1 MESIQKWKVTI
12 HPPPSPPPSTL
23 YLCIVSALGLAGQIS
38 ISASQ
43 GARRDISDSCLGL
56 HLDTLMCCLI
66 CTTRHHHL
74 TRYIYSVTGMFWL
87 ESNGV
92 LCLPGLIMSGLVNCS
107 QFVAPCKQQADGEK
121 VEGGEGGT
129 EGGGG
134 GEDGMPQ
141 LLLLKVN
148 VWPEFWAF
156 LLLSLVQLTACQAE
170 KYFQFFSPHYTV
182 TIWLI
187 SSMGNI
193 EAPLTLRQTEAGLC
207 LISTTSNWPT
217 TSPLHIR
224 QHFDVL
230 WCRKLVQIIKMNFS
244 LSLPRL
250 VWQGA
255 LFLFW

>member
-1 MESIQKWKVTI
+1 
-12 HPPPSPPPSTL
+12 
-23 YLCIVSALGLAGQIS
+23 
-38 ISASQ
+38 
-43 GARRDISDSCLGL
+43 
-56 HLDTLMCCLI
+56 
-66 CTTRHHHL
+66 
-74 TRYIYSVTGMFWL
+74 MFWL

-224 QHFDVL
+224 QHFGVL
-230 WCRKLVQIIKMNFS
+230 WCRKLVQIIKFF
-244 LSLPRL
+244 
-250 VWQGA
+250 
-255 LFLFW
+255 LFLFPVQSDKAPCFYFDKLMICLHDFDKLQVSDCKSILFLHPEGWHPLTLCPAPHK